1 MEFICLNKIA
11 RIKVIVEVVLVLLS
25 YPGGNI
31 GFVVA
36 LRGEFFYLDMAE
48 KVCGWTGKAVFVEP
62 PKFLLADY
70 RGKGTL
76 ILAVGKSAHVGVCG
90 CEAVDIGE
98 ADVGQLKHAERVTLL
113 GLDLNHGRRQQFP
126 SLRLE

>member
-1 MEFICLNKIA
+1 MEFICLNKVA
-11 RIKVIVEVVLVLLS
+11 RIKVIIEVVLVLLS

-36 LRGEFFYLDMAE
+36 LRSKFFDFDMAE
-48 KVCGWTGKAVFVEP
+48 KVCGWTGEAVLVKP
-62 PKFLLADY
+62 PKSLLADY

-90 CEAVDIGE
+90 CEAADVGE
-98 ADVGQLKHAERVTLL
+98 TDVGQLKHTERVA
-113 GLDLNHGRRQQFP
+113 F
-126 SLRLE
+126 LRLYLYGGRG